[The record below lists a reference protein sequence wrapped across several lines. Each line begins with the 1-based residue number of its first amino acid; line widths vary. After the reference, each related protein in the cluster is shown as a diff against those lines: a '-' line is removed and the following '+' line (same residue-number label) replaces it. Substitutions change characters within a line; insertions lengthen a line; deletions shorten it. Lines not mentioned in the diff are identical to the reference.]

1 MNRIVLLRSACAV
14 NEAYVVAVRNRV
26 QALELKVEVNASQ
39 DPKLWEA
46 YGIDSRCMMGY
57 CPGCNFHGEMA
68 GQFLP
73 ALAING
79 RLVLHSHFP
88 SDEEID
94 HALITGI
101 K

>member
-1 MNRIVLLRSACAV
+1 MNRIVVLRSACAV
-14 NEAYVVAVRNRV
+14 NEAYTEAIESRV
-26 QALELKVEVNASQ
+26 KALGLNLDVGTSQ

-68 GQFLP
+68 GKFLP